1 MLMCFIISLQSLSIL
16 LFYHSQYR
24 KSISYL
30 QTSEI
35 FSIVTQSN
43 AWLNVWMSFL
53 FACQRH
59 HAAWFGFSSPC
70 RIFMDHIHS
79 RRDRRHTVVLCSVAI
94 DKRREAADI
103 VQNACC
109 FCIAWHCCPFGFCF
123 LPGRISDRNRHR
135 NIHHNDRI
143 YRLWFYT
150 LDIQQIPEKA
160 SVLIV

>member
-79 RRDRRHTVVLCSVAI
+79 RRDCCPPMVLCTMAFV
-94 DKRREAADI
+94 KRCESADI
-103 VQNACC
+103 VHNTCC
-109 FCIAWHCCPFGFCF
+109 FCIAWHCCSCDFCF

-135 NIHHNDRI
+135 NIHHNDCI
-143 YRLWFYT
+143 YRLWFCT

-160 SVLIV
+160 SGLK